1 MVGVSRREN
10 SVAICVRGAAGLA
23 GWGGA
28 YLNGYRKVAFLPD
41 TFHEV
46 NGVAHTSRQLEAFV
60 RRRQIPFLSV
70 HAGPSRTST
79 TDGEISIIEI
89 ERSRFSFALDVHLDC
104 DPFLLRYAGRIIREA
119 KRLRVEA
126 VHITG
131 PGDMGILGCYVAW
144 RLKVPLV
151 MGWHTNLHEY
161 AGSRIDRLLRFAPLR
176 LREWGAA
183 CARRQSLAAL
193 LWFYRKARI
202 ILAPNAELVEFMR
215 GRTERPV
222 HLMQRGVDDSL
233 FSPARRNR
241 TTNRFRIGYVGRLT
255 PEKNIR
261 FLAEIGRA
269 LEQVA
274 QRDFEFCLV
283 GQGSE
288 LEWLKQN
295 VPHSF
300 FLGVLGGEELARAY
314 ADMDLF
320 VFPSHTDTFGNVIL
334 EALASG
340 VPCVV
345 TAEGGP
351 KFLVQSGVT
360 GYIAS
365 NPASFIRCVAA
376 LVNDLDAHH
385 AMREAARHYACG
397 LSWDGIFEKLFR
409 SYESCFDVPQSRSA
423 SSTKRQAAI
432 SA

>member
-1 MVGVSRREN
+1 M
-10 SVAICVRGAAGLA
+10 
-23 GWGGA
+23 
-28 YLNGYRKVAFLPD
+28 
-41 TFHEV
+41 
-46 NGVAHTSRQLEAFV
+46 
-60 RRRQIPFLSV
+60 
-70 HAGPSRTST
+70 
-79 TDGEISIIEI
+79 
-89 ERSRFSFALDVHLDC
+89 
-104 DPFLLRYAGRIIREA
+104 
-119 KRLRVEA
+119 
-126 VHITG
+126 
-131 PGDMGILGCYVAW
+131 
-144 RLKVPLV
+144 
-151 MGWHTNLHEY
+151 
-161 AGSRIDRLLRFAPLR
+161 
-176 LREWGAA
+176 
-183 CARRQSLAAL
+183 
-193 LWFYRKARI
+193 
-202 ILAPNAELVEFMR
+202 
-215 GRTERPV
+215 
-222 HLMQRGVDDSL
+222 
-233 FSPARRNR
+233 
-241 TTNRFRIGYVGRLT
+241 GRLT

-397 LSWDGIFEKLFR
+397 LSWDGISKSYFGVTRAASTFR
-409 SYESCFDVPQSRSA
+409 SQRSA